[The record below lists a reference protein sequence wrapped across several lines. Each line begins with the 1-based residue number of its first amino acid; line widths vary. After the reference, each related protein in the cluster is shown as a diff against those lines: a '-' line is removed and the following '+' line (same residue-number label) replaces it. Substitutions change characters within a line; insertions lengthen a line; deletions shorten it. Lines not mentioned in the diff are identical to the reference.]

1 MSRHR
6 KGKSGNSGSMFSM
19 DNLSSLMNNIDMG
32 TLSSLLTQVS
42 GNSNPLSVLM
52 SKFSKPDQTSK
63 PTLKQNSN
71 RKNTNSKNTNSNDN
85 SNIKENPFG
94 EIDIEAIKNM
104 FSKIDFGNTTSNR
117 NSESL
122 NSLEEYVNSNIN
134 SDGNDDGEDVIVM
147 LRLLKHFLDENR
159 AKVLDAMIKLYN
171 ENTK

>member
-6 KGKSGNSGSMFSM
+6 NGKSGNSGSIFSM
-19 DNLSSLMNNIDMG
+19 DNLSSLMKNIDMG

-42 GNSNPLSVLM
+42 GNSNPLSALM
-52 SKFSKPDQTSK
+52 SKFSTPDQTSK
-63 PTLKQNSN
+63 PILKQNSN
-71 RKNTNSKNTNSNDN
+71 RKNTNRNDN

-94 EIDIEAIKNM
+94 EIDIESIKNM
-104 FSKIDFGNTTSNR
+104 FSKIDFGNTTSNT

-134 SDGNDDGEDVIVM
+134 IDGNDDGEDVIVM

-159 AKVLDAMIKLYN
+159 AKVLEAMIKLYN